1 MIYLKEFENFNTD
14 FKKGETVL
22 CINDESTPKLKYGE
36 KYIVTEDY
44 GTGHNI
50 RICDLDKNDI
60 GYWGK
65 FRFIKLQDLEKWLI
79 TNKLNKY
86 NL

>member
-1 MIYLKEFENFNTD
+1 MRYLKEFENFNKD
-14 FKKGETVL
+14 FKKGEKVL
-22 CINDESTPKLKYGE
+22 CINNESTPKLKYGE
-36 KYIVTEDY
+36 KYIVMKA
-44 GTGHNI
+44 GQNI

-65 FRFIKLQDLEKWLI
+65 FRFIKPEDFEKWLI